1 MIQAAKIIGTR
12 LAKNEAIS
20 LALVGQ
26 QRSFSASTSLLMP
39 NPFERYIDSDEASS
53 SSSDQPMESNE
64 ASSNDQP
71 MEGIEASYSDQ
82 SMSEYEERLS
92 YDEIRAKQYY
102 WNSLEKNV
110 ALEDKNKLL
119 GEIARDDQKIAYELR
134 QEQSMFD
141 SRIRRSDISIERKRA

>member
-102 WNSLEKNV
+102 
-110 ALEDKNKLL
+110 
-119 GEIARDDQKIAYELR
+119 
-134 QEQSMFD
+134 
-141 SRIRRSDISIERKRA
+141 